1 MNNEQDKYN
10 DYDTDEVFA
19 NGISHSRRRRA
30 AKRNAAGDKSK
41 LINEQPKRIIMQK
54 SEPVQRNTEEGPDM
68 EKSNAAETASDQI
81 ATQDTTV
88 VKKHAKTKKPMSLK
102 RKFITIILAIVGVY
116 IVAIGAYAL
125 TTYLGGNSDGDWSVT
140 APKPLE
146 KITEVFSPKLPER
159 TQFVVMCTDEDGT
172 RTDTIMV
179 GCYNS
184 VTEGISLISVPRD
197 TIVSVSAANYE
208 VMRQEFPEPGQR
220 TMKINAVHHYA
231 GDDLGPDMLVDEL
244 NSLLGTDI
252 QYYVRVDFDAFHYLI
267 DSIGGV
273 EFDVPQDMDYD
284 DPTQDLSI
292 HLKAGMQLLDGD
304 KAEQLVRFRKD
315 NYGGGYFNGD
325 LGRIEMQQSFMKVLI
340 TKLTNVDT
348 IKSNPTAYLTAF
360 FKYIKTN
367 AGISDAVKYV
377 SALDKIDT
385 SKIETYTLPGNIA
398 YTAGISGYLPD
409 EEAVDQLVYDI
420 FERPVSE
427 MLETTTV
434 EGVTEVTTE
443 MADSREAS
451 IQVLNGGY
459 TSGKAGKVRDTL
471 TADGYNVSDIGDYTS
486 TRQEGTRI
494 YVSKSGLGTDL
505 ISYFKDAEVI
515 VDAASANPYDIVV
528 VIGTGE

>member
-1 MNNEQDKYN
+1 
-10 DYDTDEVFA
+10 
-19 NGISHSRRRRA
+19 
-30 AKRNAAGDKSK
+30 
-41 LINEQPKRIIMQK
+41 
-54 SEPVQRNTEEGPDM
+54 
-68 EKSNAAETASDQI
+68 
-81 ATQDTTV
+81 
-88 VKKHAKTKKPMSLK
+88 
-102 RKFITIILAIVGVY
+102 
-116 IVAIGAYAL
+116 
-125 TTYLGGNSDGDWSVT
+125 
-140 APKPLE
+140 
-146 KITEVFSPKLPER
+146 
-159 TQFVVMCTDEDGT
+159 MCTDEDGT

-244 NSLLGTDI
+244 NTLLGTDI

-315 NYGGGYFNGD
+315 NYGGGYYNGD
-325 LGRIEMQQSFMKVLI
+325 LGRIEMQQEFMKVLI
-340 TKLTNVDT
+340 TKLTSVET

-367 AGISDAVKYV
+367 AGISDAVKYA

-385 SKIETYTLPGNIA
+385 SNIQTYTLPGYLGYA
-398 YTAGISGYLPD
+398 SGISGYMPD
-409 EEAVDQLVYDI
+409 SEEIDKLVYDI
-420 FERPVSE
+420 FEKPVSE
-427 MLETTTV
+427 MISTEQTTI
-434 EGVTEVTTE
+434 EGATEVTTE
-443 MADSREAS
+443 MADSRTAS

-459 TSGKAGKVRDTL
+459 TTGKAGDVRDTL
-471 TADGYNVSDIGDYTS
+471 TADGYNVSDIGDYS
-486 TRQEGTRI
+486 SARQENTRI

-505 ISYFKDAEVI
+505 VSYFNDAEVI
-515 VDAASANPYDIVV
+515 VDPASADPYDIVV